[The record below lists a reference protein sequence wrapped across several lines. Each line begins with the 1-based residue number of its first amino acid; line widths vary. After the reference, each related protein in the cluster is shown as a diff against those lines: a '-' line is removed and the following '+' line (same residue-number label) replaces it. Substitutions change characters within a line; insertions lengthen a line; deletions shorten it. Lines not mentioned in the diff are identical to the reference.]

1 MPCIQVTEHIMA
13 TEVQNEETYLQ
24 AELSSLG
31 IECKRK
37 NEFNDKKE
45 LEALA
50 NAMKEVY
57 FQDFKT
63 AHNDHD
69 DDKGQRELDVNKPR
83 NKTILYKHTKEFREK
98 VGVYLQEQLRIELAK
113 NKGKGK
119 KKQRQK
125 KGRKKQSNR

>member
-1 MPCIQVTEHIMA
+1 MMA
-13 TEVQNEETYLQ
+13 TGVQNEETYLQ

-50 NAMKEVY
+50 NDIKEVY

-63 AHNDHD
+63 AYN
-69 DDKGQRELDVNKPR
+69 DDKDDREIIDKKSHFMIWGRELVK
-83 NKTILYKHTKEFREK
+83 
-98 VGVYLQEQLRIELAK
+98 
-113 NKGKGK
+113 
-119 KKQRQK
+119 
-125 KGRKKQSNR
+125 